1 MIKNRKGYTLIEVL
15 IVGIII
21 AILSSVAFSNYGVI
35 SEKMKAKEAE
45 QTLRSVLA
53 AFISYQVEHKVNPT
67 TLSQLG
73 VTFPPSI
80 YFDPPT
86 VVAQFIPGRVA
97 QIQRQGPTVTITYS
111 DGRVET

>member
-21 AILSSVAFSNYGVI
+21 AILASVAFSNYGVI

-67 TLSQLG
+67 TLS
-73 VTFPPSI
+73 
-80 YFDPPT
+80 
-86 VVAQFIPGRVA
+86 
-97 QIQRQGPTVTITYS
+97 
-111 DGRVET
+111 